1 MASIIWPYCYFQTIN
16 SCLFVLFTEC
26 SRQEQWSGLPFP
38 SPVDHVLSELSTMTR
53 PSWVALHG
61 MAYSFIELNKAVVHV
76 IRLVSCLWLWFSFCL
91 PSDGDGSFLMG
102 DTDWGGNWGKE
113 RMRWLDGITD
123 SMDKSL
129 SKLWELVMDREA
141 WPAAVHGVAKSQ
153 TRLSDWTE
161 QLPIYMHFLWF
172 WESSLNT
179 GLGLICLYP
188 YHMSMAYTV
197 DV

>member
-1 MASIIWPYCYFQTIN
+1 MASIKWPYCYFHTIN

-102 DTDWGGNWGKE
+102 DTDCGGKDTLKPFLGKE
-113 RMRWLDGITD
+113 WCQRINHACLHQMWCV
-123 SMDKSL
+123 
-129 SKLWELVMDREA
+129 SKLLTM
-141 WPAAVHGVAKSQ
+141 
-153 TRLSDWTE
+153 
-161 QLPIYMHFLWF
+161 LPP
-172 WESSLNT
+172 SLT
-179 GLGLICLYP
+179 P
-188 YHMSMAYTV
+188 RW
-197 DV
+197 